1 MQYMLLIYSDP
12 SQQPVPGTPEFGVQM
27 AAYGTATQTYIA
39 DKVMVAGD
47 ALQPHTTATTVRL
60 RGGKVQT
67 LDGPFAET
75 KEMLGGY
82 YVLNCPDL
90 DAAIRYAAMIPTA
103 GNGAVEIRPVLDL
116 SKFR

>member
-12 SQQPVPGTPEFGVQM
+12 SKTPLPGTAEFGQMM
-27 AAYGTATQTYIA
+27 AAYSLANQKFRE
-39 DKVMVAGD
+39 DKVYVAGD
-47 ALQPHTTATTVRL
+47 ALQPHTTATTLRQ

-82 YVLNCPDL
+82 YILECADL
-90 DAAIRYAAMIPTA
+90 DSALRYAAMIPV
-103 GNGAVEIRPVLDL
+103 GDGAVEVRPVLDL